1 MKQAIGIQLPFLLKI
16 KLEKYI
22 FLAANAC
29 FLDPCWNGNVH
40 TYAMTKQLQIK
51 AFTTNSQN
59 MN

>member
-22 FLAANAC
+22 FLAANAS

-40 TYAMTKQLQIK
+40 TYAMTK
-51 AFTTNSQN
+51 
-59 MN
+59 